1 MSDFTKQFSDLLKN
15 QQFGPRAGFMGN
27 PFEKYVLEKTRENQL
42 ARDRLDQ
49 YSLAFDPEDKF
60 NQPYLEVVN
69 TILENDIGT
78 TIPFNSKVPLYI
90 DRKRSNKE
98 ADQYNKI
105 YDSVEKWMEKD
116 EDWKATVLS
125 RARQDMVS
133 SWADKLYALRKTVDS
148 KLPEETSE
156 DARSKIRGLTNHY
169 FNKFV
174 FPAIKKSG
182 EMQTKRF
189 EDNKL
194 GLGAALDN
202 TKISAVSGAETMLQ
216 TPWVGLGEDFQEEG
230 FRKWKESLQEDLK
243 SREQA
248 TGVSG
253 MSFEDILL
261 SEDSSLSDVATGLL
275 AHAVQSTPQ
284 QIPTITGIATSLSP
298 WGRMAKFL
306 GYGFSVASGTLL
318 ETGSMREE
326 MYGEYLKLKSR
337 AKGMRSHIGTKITQ
351 EDYDLQFKLSDGR
364 YIDAIKDDEL
374 DNMSQEAARTYGLLS
389 AMIEAAEYGSYGIA
403 RGYSSRLSKWL
414 KDNPAAFV
422 PSFMKKAWKD
432 GGVTAVGELLEETL
446 QSLSSEYI
454 KSIKLP
460 QHQINVYEI
469 IESGIIG
476 GMFGFGIGAGTSMAR
491 SAIDGSTPIDNE
503 NAPDDTKYRVQ
514 NIEEKNRN
522 GRTPYKTTSGV
533 TITKDGV
540 FATQDSGYDDA
551 LILGMHLSPGTVIDD
566 IANSWGISEAE
577 VSERLSAIAREP
589 KIKMDEGVARNI
601 LKSNPELKDIFT
613 QVDMEQ
619 LFPKKESTEQ
629 GRKTISDD
637 EVDALFGDDPTAGQD
652 PTNIDT
658 FGMNLDN
665 MDDYVDS
672 IDRFDEADES
682 VVDGM
687 DSFDGSI
694 DMIEHEMALEDT
706 QREIAEVEGIT
717 DPSVM
722 TPQVKKATLDKLYKK
737 RDAIQKRIR
746 GGTKEVAKVRKD
758 RVNKKKKKKE
768 EVSKERLDR
777 ALKTLKE
784 NLLKGIQESDPSA
797 DIGFLKQL
805 SVDDLKAE
813 AKAVLTSLADPS
825 GTRLQKM
832 LGAEVIK
839 EFKGNIDTGAGETL
853 EETPEEKSAEVTT
866 IKERDG
872 EEATGIEAS
881 EDLLNSIRKKP
892 DKNIKVPDSDK
903 DDEVTITNDRKEE
916 IRRSGVNTTAAA
928 FSTEHPTG
936 DTSMDD
942 DIELYSKK
950 EGSLPTIEYK
960 GKKLKKL
967 ERHFNNLWRQTKE
980 RYDWDDS
987 YFEKWVDAISP
998 TMDKLPYG
1006 ENFRMWQEKKKN
1018 RPSFIRNIARF
1029 ARIRRSRGDSFA
1041 DQLMDIVDA
1050 DVQRI
1055 ADKEME
1061 TYNEWSEVEE
1071 SGLKVK
1077 EYHKIS
1083 KSFFTRYAFPVDP
1096 KKVQQLYDM
1105 VHDTLESGVDDPYN
1119 DYITR
1124 ISDPS
1129 FLISRNNLTV
1139 AELLDKSQ
1147 KAREDF
1153 KRLWLMLLPEN
1164 TGTIHR
1170 GISGDI
1176 VQWEGKIN
1184 RWENTAGDLAS
1195 DKKAF
1200 FQFRPTNIDNT
1211 SLNRKPHP
1219 SVATKR
1225 MYLRHNPKG
1234 LKFSMFAK
1242 TDLVQGRYNQQ
1253 VYNFL
1258 SENEIIRLWQSYLKV
1273 HDVVP
1278 ITTRGEDGTLIM
1290 LQTPNYVREVVSN
1303 TELFKEYLRR
1313 EVDQYDDREV
1323 ALEYFGPVLSMNN
1336 MDPRETEFLKYVYS
1350 KPDGS
1355 IDYARYRRDWI
1366 TRHEGLKSLF
1376 TKNYIFDTHE
1386 NIAKRI
1392 KVPFTP
1398 VFTSDTLPE
1407 RRSLYFDPNGKF
1419 YEELDESTG
1428 EVIRKNP
1435 LMQMIDGQMQYI
1447 GDGKTITSEIVMKE
1461 EYPEHM
1467 GTRSGAAR
1475 LKTIQYY
1482 INDKGELVLLKHDE
1496 KIQSVPK
1503 GRTARIVDGN
1513 GNPIVIFRRDSNG
1526 YMNAY
1531 HPENNTDGNHI
1542 HYVATN
1548 DEAKMRYGKYAKDNV
1563 VHTMPGNSIGLIQ
1576 YSDDKMKKIG
1586 MQSTQLS
1593 YFLTDSELQMELM
1606 TRYMTD
1612 ESSPSSPRNMAFKL
1626 IDNSKSPQSM
1636 DTLILDLANQFID
1649 VIPLNVEE
1657 KAMLGAG
1664 RHPEQL
1670 KYLREVLKNKLMKP
1684 MADFRTDGSHL
1695 DFDVD
1700 MSGRNG
1706 DDEIELP
1713 DNSRDRNIILSRMGK
1728 TRGDYNT
1735 YDEMLDGI
1743 NEWLKTNDYWV
1754 GLTRSPL
1761 TSKRGLAL
1769 YNVRELDPNLVD
1781 GFRISPKETKERHE
1795 GDNDHDTG
1803 HIVRYTNEEVKNIRP
1818 FIKKVE
1824 PLKLHEFEKDTTPL
1838 KMSHMSHG
1846 VYNMHQMTYG
1856 EMAIGEIVNI
1866 TRWSGLLNQTFG
1878 DDGSFTFELDGIERT
1893 IKIRGLED
1901 RVDAPEMIYKDKN
1914 KGYYSG
1920 SYEGMLRRYLQAA
1933 LDHNKLMLLN
1943 KWGYDRIKLM
1953 KKMFYDPSNPQAE
1966 IDDRIFNVIND
1977 VYISEIL
1984 KINSE
1989 VDNMESHKSGSLKF
2003 NYIFERSSIYK
2014 AYVEDRKGSLIR
2026 RHRSLFEEALSEY
2039 PDDVS
2044 REDAIVDYK
2053 QNNAFLLDVDIP
2065 IQDGTISSLQELIT
2079 TSFANVLEQARVPLS
2094 QFYNVDPVDAQLAH
2108 KEAVRLLY
2116 DDLDELIDMSQS
2128 DNPKKDI
2135 ADATGFATTM
2145 QNELHNM
2152 VNTIE
2157 NVGTVKE
2164 PQFVDKVSA
2173 KSWDHSDQFIT
2184 FYDKWSKNYESLLDS
2199 DVKRKLMTF
2208 TYLNGV
2214 LINNKLTGTKTIRKT
2229 LTTLPPVKTDGPTT
2243 MDPAIVERYYK
2254 HWNEAL
2260 NTIESK
2266 DASIKER
2273 ITKERPISAFKELK
2287 KRYC

>member
-1 MSDFTKQFSDLLKN
+1 
-15 QQFGPRAGFMGN
+15 
-27 PFEKYVLEKTRENQL
+27 
-42 ARDRLDQ
+42 
-49 YSLAFDPEDKF
+49 
-60 NQPYLEVVN
+60 
-69 TILENDIGT
+69 
-78 TIPFNSKVPLYI
+78 
-90 DRKRSNKE
+90 
-98 ADQYNKI
+98 
-105 YDSVEKWMEKD
+105 
-116 EDWKATVLS
+116 
-125 RARQDMVS
+125 
-133 SWADKLYALRKTVDS
+133 
-148 KLPEETSE
+148 
-156 DARSKIRGLTNHY
+156 
-169 FNKFV
+169 
-174 FPAIKKSG
+174 
-182 EMQTKRF
+182 
-189 EDNKL
+189 
-194 GLGAALDN
+194 
-202 TKISAVSGAETMLQ
+202 
-216 TPWVGLGEDFQEEG
+216 
-230 FRKWKESLQEDLK
+230 
-243 SREQA
+243 
-248 TGVSG
+248 
-253 MSFEDILL
+253 
-261 SEDSSLSDVATGLL
+261 
-275 AHAVQSTPQ
+275 
-284 QIPTITGIATSLSP
+284 
-298 WGRMAKFL
+298 
-306 GYGFSVASGTLL
+306 
-318 ETGSMREE
+318 
-326 MYGEYLKLKSR
+326 
-337 AKGMRSHIGTKITQ
+337 
-351 EDYDLQFKLSDGR
+351 
-364 YIDAIKDDEL
+364 
-374 DNMSQEAARTYGLLS
+374 
-389 AMIEAAEYGSYGIA
+389 
-403 RGYSSRLSKWL
+403 
-414 KDNPAAFV
+414 
-422 PSFMKKAWKD
+422 
-432 GGVTAVGELLEETL
+432 
-446 QSLSSEYI
+446 
-454 KSIKLP
+454 
-460 QHQINVYEI
+460 
-469 IESGIIG
+469 
-476 GMFGFGIGAGTSMAR
+476 
-491 SAIDGSTPIDNE
+491 
-503 NAPDDTKYRVQ
+503 
-514 NIEEKNRN
+514 
-522 GRTPYKTTSGV
+522 
-533 TITKDGV
+533 
-540 FATQDSGYDDA
+540 
-551 LILGMHLSPGTVIDD
+551 
-566 IANSWGISEAE
+566 
-577 VSERLSAIAREP
+577 
-589 KIKMDEGVARNI
+589 
-601 LKSNPELKDIFT
+601 
-613 QVDMEQ
+613 
-619 LFPKKESTEQ
+619 
-629 GRKTISDD
+629 
-637 EVDALFGDDPTAGQD
+637 
-652 PTNIDT
+652 
-658 FGMNLDN
+658 
-665 MDDYVDS
+665 
-672 IDRFDEADES
+672 
-682 VVDGM
+682 
-687 DSFDGSI
+687 
-694 DMIEHEMALEDT
+694 
-706 QREIAEVEGIT
+706 
-717 DPSVM
+717 
-722 TPQVKKATLDKLYKK
+722 
-737 RDAIQKRIR
+737 
-746 GGTKEVAKVRKD
+746 
-758 RVNKKKKKKE
+758 
-768 EVSKERLDR
+768 
-777 ALKTLKE
+777 
-784 NLLKGIQESDPSA
+784 
-797 DIGFLKQL
+797 
-805 SVDDLKAE
+805 
-813 AKAVLTSLADPS
+813 
-825 GTRLQKM
+825 
-832 LGAEVIK
+832 
-839 EFKGNIDTGAGETL
+839 
-853 EETPEEKSAEVTT
+853 
-866 IKERDG
+866 
-872 EEATGIEAS
+872 
-881 EDLLNSIRKKP
+881 
-892 DKNIKVPDSDK
+892 
-903 DDEVTITNDRKEE
+903 
-916 IRRSGVNTTAAA
+916 
-928 FSTEHPTG
+928 
-936 DTSMDD
+936 
-942 DIELYSKK
+942 
-950 EGSLPTIEYK
+950 
-960 GKKLKKL
+960 
-967 ERHFNNLWRQTKE
+967 
-980 RYDWDDS
+980 
-987 YFEKWVDAISP
+987 
-998 TMDKLPYG
+998 
-1006 ENFRMWQEKKKN
+1006 
-1018 RPSFIRNIARF
+1018 
-1029 ARIRRSRGDSFA
+1029 
-1041 DQLMDIVDA
+1041 
-1050 DVQRI
+1050 
-1055 ADKEME
+1055 
-1061 TYNEWSEVEE
+1061 
-1071 SGLKVK
+1071 
-1077 EYHKIS
+1077 
-1083 KSFFTRYAFPVDP
+1083 
-1096 KKVQQLYDM
+1096 M

-1184 RWENTAGDLAS
+1184 RWEDAAGDLAS

-1211 SLNRKPHP
+1211 PLNRKPHP

-1273 HDVVP
+1273 HNVVP

-1336 MDPRETEFLKYVYS
+1336 MDPRETAFLKYVYS

-1576 YSDDKMKKIG
+1576 YADDKMKKIG

-1636 DTLILDLANQFID
+1636 DALILDLANQFID

-1700 MSGRNG
+1700 MSGRNS
-1706 DDEIELP
+1706 DDDVDLP
-1713 DNSRDRNIILSRMGK
+1713 DNSTDRNIILSRMGK

-1735 YDEMLDGI
+1735 YDEMLDEI

-1803 HIVRYTNEEVKNIRP
+1803 HIVRYTNEEAKNIRP

-1856 EMAIGEIVNI
+1856 EMAIGEIVNV

-1901 RVDAPEMIYKDKN
+1901 RVEAPEMIYKDKN

-1977 VYISEIL
+1977 IYISEIL

-2026 RHRSLFEEALSEY
+2026 RHRSLFELALSEY

-2164 PQFVDKVSA
+2164 PKFVDKVSA

-2208 TYLNGV
+2208 IYLNGV

-2254 HWNEAL
+2254 HWNESL

-2287 KRYC
+2287 KRYCS